1 MPSSYPPDW
10 SEIADRIKRAAH
22 WRCEDCGHP
31 HEPAT
36 GYTLTVHHL
45 DGDKANC
52 SWRNLV
58 ALCQRC
64 HLRIQATWRPG
75 QLWLFDPPRWAIARG
90 HMPGAPMPEL
100 TSVDL
105 QLLKAIHS
113 RAGSDGAAR
122 SLFKIAVEDAGVSY
136 EWAHYRLWVL
146 ESLGYVSVERPGR
159 GRPLVMR
166 VIG

>member
-1 MPSSYPPDW
+1 MPGSYPPDW
-10 SEIADRIKRAAH
+10 PEIAERIKRAAH

-31 HEPAT
+31 HEPAA

-45 DGDKANC
+45 DGDKSNC
-52 SWRNLV
+52 NWRNLV

-75 QLWLFDPPRWAIARG
+75 KVWLFDPPQWAVVRG
-90 HMPGAPMPEL
+90 HAGVPMPEL

-105 QLLKAIHS
+105 LLLNSI
-113 RAGSDGAAR
+113 RANVGADGAAR
-122 SLFKIAVEDAGVSY
+122 SLFQIAVVDAGVSY

-146 ESLGYVSVERPGR
+146 ECLGYVRVERPGG

-166 VIG
+166 VNP